1 MFSKILLTFISLLT
15 VFSENYMYQNGDH
28 YQKLNKS
35 LTKRFWNQNLV
46 LNCRKNKYKSI
57 DV

>member
-1 MFSKILLTFISLLT
+1 MLNWTFISLLT
-15 VFSENYMYQNGDH
+15 VFSEKNINQNGDH
-28 YQKLNKS
+28 YQKINKS

-46 LNCRKNKYKSI
+46 LNCRKNQYKSI